1 MAVLFSKSA
10 LIIIIIIIKL
20 SCLCDANSQ
29 LTVVI
34 IFKTVYDFLQ
44 SFYNYEINLMV
55 FLNIL
60 YSIGINIIIYLI
72 FFFFN

>member
-10 LIIIIIIIKL
+10 LIIIIIKL

-29 LTVVI
+29 LTIVI
-34 IFKTVYDFLQ
+34 IFKTVNDFLQ
-44 SFYNYEINLMV
+44 SFYNYEINIMV

-72 FFFFN
+72 FFF